1 MIHIEYLMLLS
12 LVMLFVG
19 IFGFFT
25 QRSTLAMLISIEL
38 MLNAADLNFAAFNR
52 IIYDNNQE
60 GYFFT
65 LFSIAITAAE
75 TAIAIAIIIN
85 LYRTLRNTDVKHLG
99 ELKW

>member
-25 QRSTLAMLISIEL
+25 HRSTLAMLISIEL